1 MPTRSVA
8 LITYHAAHNNGSFLQ
23 AYATQRKI
31 QQLGYDCDIIN
42 FSTPRQQYLYDV
54 YKKVSGP
61 KDIAKNLYA
70 LFHHKLIQRRH
81 NDFTNLMHS
90 ALQLTPKFYEDL
102 SQMGDL
108 ETQYDVFVSGSD
120 HGFDVSGVY
129 CTEMCRETALAVEQ
143 LHSFFICV
151 LAAVAE
157 VDKTLCAD
165 TAASFRG
172 EVTLVVID

>member
-102 SQMGDL
+102 SQMVIL
-108 ETQYDVFVSGSD
+108 RHNTMYSSPAAIRSG
-120 HGFDVSGVY
+120 
-129 CTEMCRETALAVEQ
+129 TWT
-143 LHSFFICV
+143 
-151 LAAVAE
+151 
-157 VDKTLCAD
+157 
-165 TAASFRG
+165 RG
-172 EVTLVVID
+172 IIVTLTS